1 MNRRSSDTEMRVAL
15 RTAVGVAVFAC
26 LVGAV
31 AMYTS
36 LKTLPEVR
44 RNTDRLAMIV
54 PKLERVER
62 LDTRFAHRAQ
72 YRNCARDM
80 LTRAEQ
86 YVSQEVAVRSPLIR
100 SAFPP
105 ELIRAAQERRA
116 RNFPILDCA
125 ANLRGEIPEP
135 LSLKA
140 ERRYIRM
147 YAQGKLDP
155 TPR

>member
-1 MNRRSSDTEMRVAL
+1 MNRRSSDDFL
-15 RTAVGVAVFAC
+15 RAVLHLAIGVAVFSMG
-26 LVGAV
+26 VGAV
-31 AMYTS
+31 ATYTA

-44 RNTDRLAMIV
+44 RNTDRLAMVV
-54 PKLERVER
+54 PKLEAVER

-86 YVSQEVAVRSPLIR
+86 YVSQEVAIRSPLIR
-100 SAFPP
+100 QAFPAD
-105 ELIRAAQERRA
+105 LIRAAQERRR
-116 RNFPILDCA
+116 RNFPILDCR

-135 LSLKA
+135 LSAKGQDRYL
-140 ERRYIRM
+140 RRY
-147 YAQGKLDP
+147 AKGELDP